1 MTVARLVVLG
11 VEGDDGLWLADLDAD
26 TITQIAAPTT
36 GALKAADD
44 LRKAGAAVI
53 KGVNLA
59 ALATSADAVS
69 GGFMDVSGGFMDP
82 PGGVANN

>member
-1 MTVARLVVLG
+1 MTRLVVLG
-11 VEGDDGLWLADLDAD
+11 VQGDDGLWLADLDAG
-26 TITQIAAPTT
+26 TITQIGVPTT
-36 GALKAADD
+36 GALKNADD
-44 LRKAGAAVI
+44 LRKAGASVI

-82 PGGVANN
+82 SGGFMDK

>member
-1 MTVARLVVLG
+1 MARLVVLG
-11 VEGDDGLWLADLDAD
+11 VQGDDGLWVADLDAG
-26 TITQIAAPTT
+26 TVTSIGVPAG

-44 LRKAGAAVI
+44 LRKAGASVI

-69 GGFMDVSGGFMDP
+69 GGFMDTSGGFMDTS
-82 PGGVANN
+82 GGFMDKQ